1 MSSAQSL
8 TDILTQGLRKLTGI
22 DRPRPKGY
30 RVINVELKRRIV
42 LSPSLV
48 RLVFAGEDIA
58 QARTLA
64 PDQRIK
70 LLFPGADGSAPQLPV
85 EGDWHAAR
93 RKLPAGQQPPMRTY
107 TIRALRLL
115 PAELDV
121 DFVLHGVNG
130 PASGWATHARPGDR
144 LQMVVPNKAYSGDP
158 GGYEWM
164 PPAGIRKVLLMGDET
179 ALPAIAGIL
188 EELQEY
194 PDYPDVQAFIEV
206 PHESDCIDLRCNPQT
221 RLNWLPRDLLGAQ
234 HGETLIHAARELAE
248 LPPPHTAHRPLK
260 VREGD
265 EEQRPWETAT
275 PADNSFYAWVAG
287 ESATV
292 MSIRRHL
299 INERGQERRNLTL
312 MGYWRLGTSLG

>member
-8 TDILTQGLRKLTGI
+8 TGLLTQGLRKLTGI
-22 DRPRPKGY
+22 DRSRPKGY
-30 RVINVELKRRIV
+30 RIINVELKQRIH
-42 LSPSLV
+42 LSPSMA
-48 RLVFAGEDIA
+48 RLVFTGEDIA

-70 LLFPGADGSAPQLPV
+70 LLFPGADGTPSQLPV
-85 EGDWHAAR
+85 EGDWQAAR
-93 RKLPAGQQPPMRTY
+93 RKLPAEQQPPMRTY
-107 TIRALRLL
+107 TIRALRLQ
-115 PAELDV
+115 PAQMDV

-130 PASGWATHARPGDR
+130 PASAWATHARPGDR

-158 GGYEWM
+158 GGYEWL

-188 EELQEY
+188 EELQGY
-194 PDYPDVQAFIEV
+194 PDHPDVQAFIEV
-206 PHESDCIDLRCNPQT
+206 PYESDCIDLRCHPLA
-221 RLNWLPRDLLGAQ
+221 RINWLPRDLLGAR

-248 LPPPHTAHRPLK
+248 LPPANSQRRPIK
-260 VREGD
+260 VSERND
-265 EEQRPWETAT
+265 EQRLWETAQ
-275 PADNSFYAWVAG
+275 PADNDFYAWVAG

-292 MSIRRHL
+292 MNIRRHL

-312 MGYWRLGTSLG
+312 MGYWRLGSSLG